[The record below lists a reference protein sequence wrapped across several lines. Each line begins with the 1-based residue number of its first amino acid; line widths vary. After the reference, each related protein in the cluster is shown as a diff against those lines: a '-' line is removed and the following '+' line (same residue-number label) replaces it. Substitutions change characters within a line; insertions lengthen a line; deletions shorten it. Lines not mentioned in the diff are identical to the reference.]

1 MNHTPLT
8 VIIPCKNELPNIKEC
23 VDSVREIADEII
35 VADSGSTDGTIE
47 LVQSWED
54 CRLIQRDEYV
64 NYANFNNWCIP
75 HASHDWVLVVDSDE
89 RVSEELAEEV
99 KAMKAEILAKTDND
113 AFWMPRK
120 NYFMGQLICY
130 SGWQG
135 DGAVRLFRSQCRY
148 QPKNVHPQLDVP
160 PEKLGHLKSHL
171 FHHTYRS
178 FVHYFEKMDRYT
190 TWGANDVHSRGRIFR
205 LTDLMIRPGFR
216 FFRHYILKR
225 GFLDGKAGFAISC
238 LSASSV
244 LMKYLKLWEI
254 DNNHQSETKQ
264 PEAKQTDSQPGS
276 RLKAA

>member
-47 LVQSWED
+47 LVQSWAD
-54 CRLIQRDEYV
+54 CGLIQCDEYV

-75 HASHDWVLVVDSDE
+75 HASHDWVLVVDADE
-89 RVSEELAEEV
+89 RVSPELALEV
-99 KAMKAEILAKTDND
+99 KAMKAEMLANTDND

-120 NYFMGQLICY
+120 NYFMGQLIRY
-130 SGWQG
+130 SGWQR

-160 PEKLGHLKSHL
+160 SEKLGHLKMHL

-178 FVHYFEKMDRYT
+178 FSHYMEKVERYT
-190 TWGANDVHSRGRIFR
+190 TWGANDAYQKGRRFH
-205 LTDLMIRPGFR
+205 LTDLVFRPVFR
-216 FFRHYILKR
+216 LFRHYILKR

-238 LSASSV
+238 LSAMSV
-244 LMKYLKLWEI
+244 LLKCLKLWEI
-254 DNNHQSETKQ
+254 ETNKKHAMQ
-264 PEAKQTDSQPGS
+264 PADRNESSFK
-276 RLKAA
+276 RAA